1 MIIEIAQKA
10 HLADM
15 VRIINGL
22 IAMGDNTAHRTPFTQ
37 DRLWDHIAS
46 NTDAVSRLVAVRDG
60 HVLGFQYTNW
70 ADKTAGRAYIAS
82 FMDPKAQ
89 GQGIGRALFTHTV
102 LAAKQAGVVTLDA
115 TIRTDNVSGLA
126 YYTAMGFVDH
136 QMYRDVTLSDGTRV
150 DQVQKLYQV

>member
-1 MIIEIAQKA
+1 MIIEIAQSA

-60 HVLGFQYTNW
+60 HVLGFN
-70 ADKTAGRAYIAS
+70 I
-82 FMDPKAQ
+82 P
-89 GQGIGRALFTHTV
+89 IGRINLLVGPISQALWTQRHR
-102 LAAKQAGVVTLDA
+102 AKVLDA
-115 TIRTDNVSGLA
+115 LC
-126 YYTAMGFVDH
+126 
-136 QMYRDVTLSDGTRV
+136 LPTRYWPQNKPV
-150 DQVQKLYQV
+150 L

>member
-1 MIIEIAQKA
+1 MNIETAQRA

-15 VRIINGL
+15 VRIMNGL
-22 IAMGDNTAHRTPFTQ
+22 IAMGDNTAYRTPFTQ
-37 DRLWDHIAS
+37 DRLWDHMAL
-46 NTDAVSRLVAVRDG
+46 NADVVSRLVAVRDG

-70 ADKTAGRAYIAS
+70 ADKPAGRAYIAS
-82 FMDPKAQ
+82 FMDPRAQ
-89 GQGIGRALFTHTV
+89 GQGIGRALFTQTV

-136 QMYRDVTLSDGTRV
+136 QIYRDVALSDGTRV

>member
-1 MIIEIAQKA
+1 
-10 HLADM
+10 
-15 VRIINGL
+15 
-22 IAMGDNTAHRTPFTQ
+22 
-37 DRLWDHIAS
+37 
-46 NTDAVSRLVAVRDG
+46 
-60 HVLGFQYTNW
+60 
-70 ADKTAGRAYIAS
+70 
-82 FMDPKAQ
+82 
-89 GQGIGRALFTHTV
+89 

>member
-1 MIIEIAQKA
+1 MNIETAQRA

-15 VRIINGL
+15 VRIMNGL
-22 IAMGDNTAHRTPFTQ
+22 IA
-37 DRLWDHIAS
+37 
-46 NTDAVSRLVAVRDG
+46 VRDG
-60 HVLGFQYTNW
+60 DVLGFQYTNW
-70 ADKTAGRAYIAS
+70 ADKPAGRAYIAS
-82 FMDPKAQ
+82 FMDPRAQ
-89 GQGIGRALFTHTV
+89 GQGIGRALFTQTV

-136 QMYRDVTLSDGTRV
+136 QIYRDVALSEGTRV

>member
-1 MIIEIAQKA
+1 MIIETAQRA

-15 VRIINGL
+15 VRIMNGL
-22 IAMGDNTAHRTPFTQ
+22 IAMGDDTAYRTPFTQ
-37 DRLWDHIAS
+37 DRLWDHMAL
-46 NTDAVSRLVAVRDG
+46 NADVVSRLVAVRDG

-70 ADKTAGRAYIAS
+70 TDKPAGRAYIAS
-82 FMDPKAQ
+82 FMDPRAQ
-89 GQGIGRALFTHTV
+89 GQGIGRALFTQTV

-136 QMYRDVTLSDGTRV
+136 QIYRDVTLSDGTRV